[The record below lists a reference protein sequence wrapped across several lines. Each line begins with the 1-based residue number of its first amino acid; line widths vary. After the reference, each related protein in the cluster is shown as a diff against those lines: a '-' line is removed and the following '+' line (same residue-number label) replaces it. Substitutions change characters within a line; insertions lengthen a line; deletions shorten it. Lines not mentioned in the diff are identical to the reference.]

1 MAGRT
6 KSPDK
11 CAKIPLT
18 ARKTRAYTSAEID
31 NKKSSKG
38 ERRMAKAK
46 RLKKLTGKVERLQN
60 AYAQAFADTNDALTR
75 GIRRLAEH
83 ELRSLRAHY
92 ESALNSLSAA
102 RSSGNVKVMAQAQ
115 LELLRETVDRIF
127 QSARVSLDILSD
139 TRKELSKVM
148 AKTKKSSKLK
158 KLVAKVKSRVKKAA
172 SKAKKRGK
180 AVRSKAKSTA
190 RKVKSKGKA
199 TARKAKS
206 TAKRTAGKAR
216 KAVKTARKKA
226 TAAVK
231 PVVAQAQSIQK
242 PIVAAVAK
250 PVQAVTAFASPFA
263 PKPAAETTPQPT
275 PPPSNPFKT
284 E

>member
-1 MAGRT
+1 VLRRNSKNPFDSAQNAGIHFGRNY
-6 KSPDK
+6 KK
-11 CAKIPLT
+11 ENN
-18 ARKTRAYTSAEID
+18 ARRRS
-31 NKKSSKG
+31 
-38 ERRMAKAK
+38 RMAKAK
-46 RLKKLTGKVERLQN
+46 RLKKLATKVERLQG
-60 AYAQAFADTNDALTR
+60 AYAEAFAETNDALTR

-115 LELLRETVDRIF
+115 IELLRDTVDRIF
-127 QSARVSLDILSD
+127 QSTRVSLDILSD

-172 SKAKKRGK
+172 GSARKRGK
-180 AVRSKAKSTA
+180 AARSKAKSAA
-190 RKVKSKGKA
+190 RKVRSKGKA

-206 TAKRTAGKAR
+206 TARRTASKAR
-216 KAVKTARKKA
+216 KAVKTVQKKA

-250 PVQAVTAFASPFA
+250 PMQAVSSFGSPFA
-263 PKPAAETTPQPT
+263 PRPAAPSTPAPT
-275 PPPSNPFKT
+275 PPPSDPFKT